1 MWQIWTSP
9 RLRPSQEPHPPH
21 RERVGADHPATLDS
35 CIPPAPPRASPSARW
50 HRGALFSGPGAR
62 GRPPREAA
70 STRLLRPFLSTTP
83 FDSPLRSFFSYS
95 EGRRGVVKEKERSG
109 GRMRGTVPGAFLS
122 VAAIPAG
129 LPHRGCARQ
138 WRMTQRLKR
147 WPAHIF
153 HPPSRTPPV
162 PKWCNDAISH
172 ERRSRRAPE
181 KYAPA
186 TFSAPPTPQTT
197 TSGAPQRG
205 SSPSGPDGVVLLEP
219 GDGARDH
226 PAQTRWRARAATAG
240 AVDRASRGNRRHAK
254 GFTRGASCRGRT
266 SAEIAG

>member
-1 MWQIWTSP
+1 MSKSATKARIEPGCTKRIVDIPRFFSRPTSPWSAFVADLDKP

-70 STRLLRPFLSTTP
+70 STRLLRPFLSTAL
-83 FDSPLRSFFSYS
+83 FDPPLRSFFSYS

-109 GRMRGTVPGAFLS
+109 GRMRGTVLGTFLS

-138 WRMTQRLKR
+138 WRTTQRLKKVAGAYLS
-147 WPAHIF
+147 PSVPH
-153 HPPSRTPPV
+153 PSR
-162 PKWCNDAISH
+162 
-172 ERRSRRAPE
+172 PE
-181 KYAPA
+181 MV
-186 TFSAPPTPQTT
+186 Q
-197 TSGAPQRG
+197 
-205 SSPSGPDGVVLLEP
+205 
-219 GDGARDH
+219 
-226 PAQTRWRARAATAG
+226 
-240 AVDRASRGNRRHAK
+240 
-254 GFTRGASCRGRT
+254 
-266 SAEIAG
+266 